1 MGQAGDL
8 RVTAELNLAEHACH
22 LHRHLDGARV
32 IETGDLVIADSG
44 LHDDTFNIVAAAR
57 FSADNAQRRIGE
69 TIGLLEATG
78 RPFAWWV
85 GLACTPPDLSARLA
99 RAGVWASERER
110 AMWADL
116 GPPARESDAAGL
128 AIRRVTEPAQLADFA
143 VILADGG
150 DPPATVQRFFA
161 DAAPLALAADCPAR
175 YLVGYRAGRPV
186 CTAEVFCHA
195 SVAGLYNIVTVAAH
209 RRRGFGTAINLAAL
223 DLARGAGVQVAV
235 LQASAEGEPLYR
247 HLGFREYGTFTEHA
261 IGRPSWSWRIDRY
274 CCRPPGAA
282 CR

>member
-1 MGQAGDL
+1 
-8 RVTAELNLAEHACH
+8 
-22 LHRHLDGARV
+22 
-32 IETGDLVIADSG
+32 
-44 LHDDTFNIVAAAR
+44 
-57 FSADNAQRRIGE
+57 
-69 TIGLLEATG
+69 
-78 RPFAWWV
+78 
-85 GLACTPPDLSARLA
+85 
-99 RAGVWASERER
+99 
-110 AMWADL
+110 MWADL

-186 CTAEVFCHA
+186 
-195 SVAGLYNIVTVAAH
+195 
-209 RRRGFGTAINLAAL
+209 
-223 DLARGAGVQVAV
+223 
-235 LQASAEGEPLYR
+235 
-247 HLGFREYGTFTEHA
+247 GFREYGTFTEHA